1 MIHETVA
8 EFHQIALVRR
18 VKPLR
23 GFVFFYAVSKILF
36 RNRKSKQGII
46 DADIMGAI
54 SIGSKSKFTMKEV
67 FLMNVKN
74 EIKSIIVR
82 SGMTMQQVV
91 DLLSEEYGWSDSIS
105 NFSNKLSRGSLRYR
119 EAIQIA
125 DVMGYDLIWQKRR
138 DS

>member
-1 MIHETVA
+1 MIHEIEAVL
-8 EFHQIALVRR
+8 HPIALVRR
-18 VKPLR
+18 VKPMH
-23 GFVFFYAVSKILF
+23 GFVFFYSVLKNPF
-36 RNRKSKQGII
+36 RNRKIKQGSI

-67 FLMNVKN
+67 FIMNAKN

-105 NFSNKLSRGSLRYR
+105 NFSNKLTRGSLRYR
-119 EAIQIA
+119 EAIQVA
-125 DVMGYDLIWQKRR
+125 DVLGYDLVWQKRR
-138 DS
+138 DI

>member
-1 MIHETVA
+1 MA
-8 EFHQIALVRR
+8 MVRR
-18 VKPLR
+18 VNQLH
-23 GFVFFYAVSKILF
+23 GFVFFYAVSKNPF

-54 SIGSKSKFTMKEV
+54 SIGSKSKFSMKEV
-67 FLMNVKN
+67 FFMNVKN

-105 NFSNKLSRGSLRYR
+105 NFSKKLSRGSLRYR
-119 EAIQIA
+119 EAIQLA

-138 DS
+138 DG